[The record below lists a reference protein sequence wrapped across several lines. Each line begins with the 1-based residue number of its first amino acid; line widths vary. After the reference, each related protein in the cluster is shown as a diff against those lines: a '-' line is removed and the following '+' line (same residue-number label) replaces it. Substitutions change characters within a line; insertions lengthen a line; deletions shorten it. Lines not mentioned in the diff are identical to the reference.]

1 MKGAIMSLGLSELSD
16 YTPSNRTRTRGAI
29 HFHKLF
35 NLAALGLKD
44 SGLYVDRII
53 REFLKIG
60 EAVAARWI
68 QMPRGILLLQVVPGR
83 PDSGAIYLYDRAKQ
97 LFYMLGFDG
106 PDDNLTPAEFDQLFE
121 EYQLLLYA
129 SDPSLA
135 QVRSVDAPTRTC
147 RSMMT
152 TPRLTLADFL
162 QLLAGRGLFR
172 CAGSTLKQFEFP
184 GTSSS

>member
-1 MKGAIMSLGLSELSD
+1 MSLGLPELSD
-16 YTPSNRTRTRGAI
+16 YTASNRTRTRGAI
-29 HFHKLF
+29 RFHELF

-106 PDDNLTPAEFDQLFE
+106 PDDNLTSDEFDQLFE
-121 EYQLLLYA
+121 EYQLLRYA
-129 SDPSLA
+129 ADPSLA
-135 QVRSVDAPTRTC
+135 QVRSVDTPTRTC

-152 TPRLTLADFL
+152 TPRLTVTNFS
-162 QLLAGRGLFR
+162 QLLACRGLFR
-172 CAGSTLKQFEFP
+172 CAGGTLKQFEFP
-184 GTSSS
+184 ETSPS

>member
-1 MKGAIMSLGLSELSD
+1 MSLGLSELSD
-16 YTPSNRTRTRGAI
+16 YTASNRTRTRGAI
-29 HFHKLF
+29 HFRKLF
-35 NLAALGLKD
+35 NLARLGLKD

-106 PDDNLTPAEFDQLFE
+106 PDDNLTPDEFDQLFE
-121 EYQLLLYA
+121 EYQLLRYA
-129 SDPSLA
+129 ADPGLVHVPQCRYPHIGLPVEQSCGHEECPIL
-135 QVRSVDAPTRTC
+135 RSRQEDR
-147 RSMMT
+147 
-152 TPRLTLADFL
+152 
-162 QLLAGRGLFR
+162 
-172 CAGSTLKQFEFP
+172 
-184 GTSSS
+184 